1 MKSIQ
6 ELQIIVEQE
15 LTGISYPGNPTD
27 LYAPIDYVLALGGK
41 RMRPILLLLAHQ
53 LFNENIEGAI
63 KPALGIEVF
72 HNFTLL
78 HDDIMDDAPLRRGQQ
93 TVHEKWNPNVAI
105 LSGDTMLVQAYQLM
119 AVVNQKVLKQVLDVF
134 SQTAIKVCE
143 GQQYDMDFEIQLE
156 VQIAE
161 YLKMIEYK
169 TAVLLA
175 GALKIGALTGG
186 ASLEE
191 ADHLY
196 EFGRNIGIAFQ
207 LKDDLLDV
215 FGNQEKFGKQAGGD
229 ILANKK
235 TYLYLQSLS
244 HVKGAQK
251 KSLKHWFSSKEFDA
265 TEKVQAVKAIYSAL
279 KIEEQTTA
287 QMQAY
292 YKVAMQ
298 HLSEVSG
305 DKRGLEQFASMLM
318 VRES

>member
-6 ELQIIVEQE
+6 ELQIVVENE
-15 LTGISYPGNPTD
+15 LTGLSYPESPAD
-27 LYAPIDYVLALGGK
+27 LYAPIDYVLTLGGK

-53 LFNENIEGAI
+53 LFDENIAHAI
-63 KPALGIEVF
+63 KPALGIEIF

-105 LSGDTMLVQAYQLM
+105 LSGDTMLVQAYQM
-119 AVVNQKVLKQVLDVF
+119 IAETPANVLKKALDVF
-134 SQTAIKVCE
+134 IQTATEVCE
-143 GQQYDMDFEIQLE
+143 GQQYDMYFEMRDDVAIS
-156 VQIAE
+156 E
-161 YLKMIEYK
+161 YIKMIEYK

-175 GALKIGALTGG
+175 GSLKIGALTGG
-186 ASLEE
+186 ATEDE
-191 ADHLY
+191 ANHLY

-215 FGNQEKFGKQAGGD
+215 FGDQDKFGKQVGGD

-235 TYLYLQSLS
+235 TYLYLKSLS
-244 HVKGAQK
+244 DAEGAQK
-251 KSLKHWFSSKEFDA
+251 ENLEHWFSSKEFEA
-265 TEKVQAVKAIYSAL
+265 TEKVRAVKSIYSEL
-279 KIEEQTTA
+279 HIEEQTTA

-292 YKVAMQ
+292 YGVAMR
-298 HLSEVSG
+298 HLSQISG
-305 DKRGLEQFASMLM
+305 DKRYLEQFASMLM